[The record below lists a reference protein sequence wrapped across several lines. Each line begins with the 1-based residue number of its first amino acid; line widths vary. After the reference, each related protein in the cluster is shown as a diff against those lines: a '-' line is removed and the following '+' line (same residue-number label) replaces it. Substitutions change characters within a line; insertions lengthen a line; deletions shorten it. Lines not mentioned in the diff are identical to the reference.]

1 MGPDPMTP
9 LVRRFPALERLS
21 RAALG
26 LFPTPVQE
34 MSALAPGLWFKRE
47 DLTADPLGG
56 NKVRALEFLLGGVGI
71 GDRVVTVGAA
81 GSTHALATAVYA
93 RRLGARALV
102 FRWPQEMN
110 DAARHVSERIALEFG
125 ASPVQRG
132 LIAAYARA
140 LAARLRG

>member
-56 NKVRALEFLLGGVGI
+56 NKVRALEFLLGGVRA
-71 GDRVVTVGAA
+71 GDRVVTVGPSAVFS
-81 GSTHALATAVYA
+81 STEFSPVAPASALPL
-93 RRLGARALV
+93 R
-102 FRWPQEMN
+102 
-110 DAARHVSERIALEFG
+110 DAAMRVC
-125 ASPVQRG
+125 ASVTV
-132 LIAAYARA
+132 LMSK
-140 LAARLRG
+140 RL